1 MRRWPSGLERR
12 ARGTGDRLVRLSR
25 AWLWECVQRPRPP
38 APALEGLEERR
49 AVEAEGGYE
58 PSIQGD
64 PTTHSGASQDQTQ
77 NPLRWRPANSNTEA
91 LPRGVAD
98 HDGAVDARLSSSTA

>member
-1 MRRWPSGLERR
+1 VTASFDCHEPGSGNACSGPGRRP
-12 ARGTGDRLVRLSR
+12 
-25 AWLWECVQRPRPP
+25 
-38 APALEGLEERR
+38 PALEGLEERR
-49 AVEAEGGYE
+49 AIEAEGGYE

-91 LPRGVAD
+91 LPHGVAD